1 MGTCR
6 PCAPC
11 SRARPAPTWRPR
23 IPSTAGRPSIGPRTS
38 ARWGPD
44 WTGPAGGEREGG
56 GGRSRGGGSSSG
68 GGGGGGEGEGE
79 GGRRPRSRATRR
91 HLCPLRALWR
101 EVPAA
106 PLVSPQGMGRAG
118 RAAALGFG
126 PGPAAAAVGEAGVG
140 PLTAGWWHLP
150 SPHHSSP
157 SPPAGGAAPFF
168 FRCLLGKAAD
178 RGGPR
183 FGNRAFTRRR
193 AQRHRAVAAGGEEE
207 EGQAHTPHTTTT
219 TPGPLRLP
227 RPSLSGAGEAAAAAT
242 PFRPTPHTRPLR
254 RASCFVC
261 RVSSWSL
268 SSSGSAPGDLFCC
281 GASVMTTDSLGV
293 WEEAA
298 CACKALLCCLRY
310 EKYIVVY
317 TCADTSV
324 ELTALASLQCGKDQN
339 MRSSY

>member
-44 WTGPAGGEREGG
+44 WTGPARPGRRREGG
-56 GGRSRGGGSSSG
+56 RRRQEPVGAGS
-68 GGGGGGEGEGE
+68 GGGEGEG
-79 GGRRPRSRATRR
+79 GCRPRSRATRR

-101 EVPAA
+101 EAPAA
-106 PLVSPQGMGRAG
+106 PLVSPQGMGRVG

-207 EGQAHTPHTTTT
+207 GQAHTPHTTTT
-219 TPGPLRLP
+219 SPGPLCPGLERRPRRRPPSALP
-227 RPSLSGAGEAAAAAT
+227 HAPGLFVAFRALSAESRHGPYHPQA
-242 PFRPTPHTRPLR
+242 PHLET
-254 RASCFVC
+254 CFV
-261 RVSSWSL
+261 
-268 SSSGSAPGDLFCC
+268 
-281 GASVMTTDSLGV
+281 
-293 WEEAA
+293 
-298 CACKALLCCLRY
+298 
-310 EKYIVVY
+310 VVP
-317 TCADTSV
+317 V
-324 ELTALASLQCGKDQN
+324 L
-339 MRSSY
+339 